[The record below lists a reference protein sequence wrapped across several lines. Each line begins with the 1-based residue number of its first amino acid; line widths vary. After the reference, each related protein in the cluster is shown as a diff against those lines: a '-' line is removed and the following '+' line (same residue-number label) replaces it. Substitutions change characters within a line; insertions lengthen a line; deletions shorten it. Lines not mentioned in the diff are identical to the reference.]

1 LRKLISY
8 INITPDGF
16 CDHTAVIADE
26 DLHESANEIFR
37 SADTAVFAR
46 VTYQLMESYWPSV
59 ANKPTGIKSVD
70 EFAVLIDNIDKI
82 VFSRTLKNFEWKN
95 IKLATEGLKEEILK
109 LKGQPGK
116 NILVGSPNIIS
127 ELTKLGLIDEYYFLV
142 QPILAGN
149 GKRFFETINLNKSYN
164 LKLAD
169 TKVFKSGTVTLCYK
183 NAN

>member
-1 LRKLISY
+1 MRKLISY

-26 DLHESANEIFR
+26 ELHESANSLFR
-37 SADTAVFAR
+37 SADTAVFGR

-59 ANKPTGIKSVD
+59 AKKPTGIKSID
-70 EFAVLIDNIDKI
+70 EFAVLIDNINKI

-95 IKLATEGLKEEILK
+95 TKLATEALKEEILK
-109 LKGQPGK
+109 LKIQPGK
-116 NILVGSPNIIS
+116 NILVGSPGIIS
-127 ELTKLGLIDEYYFLV
+127 ELTKLALIDEYYFLV
-142 QPILAGN
+142 QPILSGN
-149 GKRFFETINLNKSYN
+149 GKRFFETVNLDKHHS